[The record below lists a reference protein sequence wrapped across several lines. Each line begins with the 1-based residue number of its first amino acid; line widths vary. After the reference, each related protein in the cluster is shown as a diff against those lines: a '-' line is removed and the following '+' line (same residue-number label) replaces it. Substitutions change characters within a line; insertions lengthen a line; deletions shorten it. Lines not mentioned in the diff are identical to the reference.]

1 LLSRRREFVHEA
13 FSHKDIVRRPDAAPE
28 GGRNG
33 RFYPRV
39 FDVHVRKIIREIDC
53 TFGRVGVEAVFE
65 GRRQISR
72 NNRGA
77 REAMIP
83 GNRFSLLI
91 ETGRDPVEPIGSVHV
106 VLDIFLAGPYDF
118 HRTVH
123 MHGDLNSPSDAIN
136 FEPATKTAAEQ
147 VVMHHDLVQRET
159 CGFCRRGLRSR
170 DGLIANPDLA
180 PVATDM
186 NCAVHRLHGRVR

>member
-1 LLSRRREFVHEA
+1 M
-13 FSHKDIVRRPDAAPE
+13 P
-28 GGRNG
+28 GGSTRAI
-33 RFYPRV
+33 
-39 FDVHVRKIIREIDC
+39 FDVHVRKIIREIDRA
-53 TFGRVGVEAVFE
+53 FGRVGVEAVFE

-83 GNRFSLLI
+83 GNRLSLLI

-106 VLDIFLAGPYDF
+106 VLDIFLAGPYDL

-123 MHGDLNSPSDAIN
+123 MHGDLNSASDAIN

-170 DGLIANPDLA
+170 DGLIANPDFAACRCGHEPCSSSA
-180 PVATDM
+180 PWPHALGM
-186 NCAVHRLHGRVR
+186 EPGRSPRSW